1 MADSDP
7 SDDHRPCIELTGRVE
22 CTYEGRSTDRDKEW
36 FDEWRLGVH
45 EVLLAGDESSSK
57 AYIDLVF
64 AYQIYSLEHNSLET
78 QTLFGYEE
86 RAVTLQDAEIPN
98 GKDRQIQTLL
108 GKQVYEMEFHGS
120 LAPRPPTQ
128 SSTTLSHKPP
138 SKRQKRIS
146 KHATLLTRITKSL
159 PSSKRPKRRRP
170 SKKLVTSLDSLA
182 AALPA
187 PTAHTADD
195 ADDEEAWEGIADG
208 VKMKHKSLK
217 SRPGAGKKKEKLVA
231 MERERFA
238 RNLAAMASG
247 SGSRDAALDGGM
259 VVEGKGEGE
268 EGDGTK
274 GRSAERWAAI
284 RGFICQTMERR
295 PEGEGVAGKK

>member
-1 MADSDP
+1 
-7 SDDHRPCIELTGRVE
+7 
-22 CTYEGRSTDRDKEW
+22 
-36 FDEWRLGVH
+36 
-45 EVLLAGDESSSK
+45 
-57 AYIDLVF
+57 
-64 AYQIYSLEHNSLET
+64 
-78 QTLFGYEE
+78 
-86 RAVTLQDAEIPN
+86 
-98 GKDRQIQTLL
+98 
-108 GKQVYEMEFHGS
+108 
-120 LAPRPPTQ
+120 
-128 SSTTLSHKPP
+128 
-138 SKRQKRIS
+138 
-146 KHATLLTRITKSL
+146 
-159 PSSKRPKRRRP
+159 
-170 SKKLVTSLDSLA
+170 
-182 AALPA
+182 
-187 PTAHTADD
+187 
-195 ADDEEAWEGIADG
+195 
-208 VKMKHKSLK
+208 MKHKSLK